1 MDWSA
6 IPLEAFP
13 ETLFRRL
20 GTAVREINDPLR
32 TPALATSSGNTPHV
46 RTVVLR
52 EVNFA
57 QRTLTAFSDSR
68 AGKVA
73 ELTQCHSAEWL
84 FYEAAGKFQIRA
96 HGRTRLHRDN
106 DQTRRRWG
114 NVPLANRVN
123 YCTAVAP
130 GTALPS
136 VAAAFPETLR
146 GQTPTPENTA
156 AGEKHFAVLVT
167 EVETLDWLWLRADGH
182 WRAQFHWTNGA
193 WRGSWVAP

>member
-1 MDWSA
+1 
-6 IPLEAFP
+6 
-13 ETLFRRL
+13 
-20 GTAVREINDPLR
+20 
-32 TPALATSSGNTPHV
+32 V

-68 AGKVA
+68 AGKFA
-73 ELTQCHSAEWL
+73 QLTQSHSAEWL
-84 FYEAAGKFQIRA
+84 FYEASGKFQIRA
-96 HGRTRLHRDN
+96 SGLTRQHHGD
-106 DQTRRRWG
+106 DETRRRWE

-130 GTALPS
+130 GTPLPS

-156 AGEKHFAVLVT
+156 SGEQHFTVLVT
-167 EVETLDWLWLRADGH
+167 EVEAIDWLWLRTDGH
-182 WRAQFHWTNGA
+182 WRAQFRWTDGA
-193 WRGSWVAP
+193 WKGSWVAP